1 MICMNEVLEMLT
13 GIMSDNLWAA
23 PLLSLA
29 AGIITSFTPCSL
41 ASVPMLLACVGSN
54 LVQSKKGVQTFPC
67 YGGRYGGNLRG
78 VRLCSLSDWT
88 QDA

>member
-41 ASVPMLLACVGSN
+41 ASVPMLLACVGATSSN
-54 LVQSKKGVQTFPC
+54 KKRRSDFPLLW
-67 YGGRYGGNLRG
+67 RPVWR
-78 VRLCSLSDWT
+78 
-88 QDA
+88 